1 MATKPSSF
9 DAVRRKCLDAAWVA
23 NVSATLGVDPQA
35 RDSQNRR
42 VYPWLRPA
50 LQSARFKINDNRQYL
65 ATAYQPKCFGQ
76 GELLHGVGET
86 VSASG
91 GNQVNQGSFQ
101 GTFTMEWNGWPSLVV
116 MSSTLAILLQE
127 VLGYDVTYFETTTSA
142 LASQRMSSVGLG
154 TCVPTHYNAEVWAT
168 SKLQMLNVYA
178 NESTS
183 RSNGYDGQAGW
194 FTLTANV
201 NEASLGPNSTKGT
214 FRRPYSADFWR
225 EFTFT
230 ADLVQF
236 YSVQKTNLSQL
247 VASKYCPDGTMGCQN
262 GCSKSPACK
271 LAEAQNQTCIVV
283 LMMTFDHNPGYLQAA
298 ISNNDIPAYFCFAG
312 YDGVQTAVVNAMQTN
327 SSVTFYHYEPDL
339 FHMQYAGK
347 LKRIALPRPIPK
359 IVAMDTATFGDS
371 TYVVFVV
378 VLTMFCAHRRPSR
391 RKPNPVSVDFAPESL
406 KKYFA
411 NLLNQDTY
419 LANFLNKVSLSQ
431 VDINNL
437 LTALV
442 ALKTDATVSNA
453 PFAAA
458 CNWVKAN
465 YATWKMWLDPLP
477 LCSFQSHMQYT
488 IAGCDNNATMMRSVS
503 FNWTVPDPTNA
514 SLPYQCDGGSAV
526 LPPPLLSSRSCAW
539 FQANVNVWSTWI
551 VNKPICDATFYNYT
565 ISPCKS
571 DASRDVI
578 FSWLLPQPSNPARS
592 LECTGGVNLP
602 ANATVQCDY
611 VPTSS
616 SAYAGMTAFAVI
628 VLILLLLCAAV
639 IALFRNRPVIRRS
652 QWQLLVVMV
661 FGGVFFCVYVI
672 LGAGEPST
680 QNCAGRPVTVV
691 LGFSFIF
698 GTLLVKGLRVYWIFA
713 NKQMRKVKV
722 TLVTIVE
729 SLLLILAIDGAILI
743 VWFIVDFPQ
752 PTITIKDATEFVG
765 QVDHVACKSSSFIF
779 TALLIFWKAVITLGG
794 VYVSYLIRSI
804 DSDFQESVWIFA
816 SSCVVFVVAL
826 ILLVLAYLVQLP
838 PAISYSFESIL
849 LLLGTIMVM
858 ALMLGPKFYKL
869 NASDYS
875 SSKAS
880 GSNNGGTKH
889 SVVASSNEPSH
900 QATGGLIAGRDR
912 RKSSESSMAPT

>member
-1 MATKPSSF
+1 MHQPADGAIFTRAVSKSAKGVAMATKPSSF

-23 NVSATLGVDPQA
+23 NVSATLSVDPQA

-65 ATAYQPKCFGQ
+65 PTAYQPKCFGQ

-86 VSASG
+86 VSASS

-101 GTFTMEWNGWPSLVV
+101 GTFTMEWNGWPSHAL
-116 MSSTLAILLQE
+116 MSSTLSVLLQE
-127 VLGYDVTYFETTTSA
+127 VLGYDVTYFETASGA

-154 TCVPTHYNAEVWAT
+154 TCVPTHYNAEVWAA
-168 SKLQMLNVYA
+168 SKLQVLNVYA

-201 NEASLGPNSTKGT
+201 NEASLGPNSTKGS

-230 ADLVQF
+230 TDLVQF
-236 YSVQKTNLSQL
+236 YSVQKTNLSQI
-247 VASKYCPDGTMGCQN
+247 VAPKYCPDGTMGCQN

-271 LAEAQNQTCIVV
+271 LAEAQNQTCLVV
-283 LMMTFDHNPGYLQAA
+283 LMMTSDDNPGYLQAA
-298 ISNNDIPAYFCFAG
+298 ISNNNIPAYFCFAG

-359 IVAMDTATFGDS
+359 IVATDTGTFGDN
-371 TYVVFVV
+371 TK
-378 VLTMFCAHRRPSR
+378 T
-391 RKPNPVSVDFAPESL
+391 NPVSVDFAPESL

-437 LTALV
+437 LTAL
-442 ALKTDATVSNA
+442 KNDATVANA
-453 PFAAA
+453 PFAAAA
-458 CNWVKAN
+458 CNWVKSN

-488 IAGCDNNATMMRSVS
+488 IAGCDNNASSTMRSVS

-565 ISPCKS
+565 ISPCTS

-578 FSWLLPQPSNPARS
+578 FSWLLPQPTNPARS
-592 LECTGGVNLP
+592 LECIGGVNLP
-602 ANATVQCDY
+602 PNATVQCDY

-616 SAYAGMTAFAVI
+616 SAYAGMTAFAVT
-628 VLILLLLCAAV
+628 VLILLLMCAAV
-639 IALFRNRPVIRRS
+639 VALFRNRPVIRRS
-652 QWQLLVVMV
+652 QWQLLVIMV
-661 FGGVFFCVYVI
+661 LGGVCFCVYVI

-691 LGFSFIF
+691 LGFSFVF

-713 NKQMRKVKV
+713 NKQLRKVKV

-729 SLLLILAIDGAILI
+729 SLLLILAIDAAILI

-752 PTITIKDATEFVG
+752 PTTTIKAATEFVG

-838 PAISYSFESIL
+838 PAVSYSFESIL
-849 LLLGTIMVM
+849 LLLGTTMVM
-858 ALMLGPKFYKL
+858 ALMLGPKFHKL

-875 SSKAS
+875 SSKVS

-889 SVVASSNEPSH
+889 SVIASSNEPSH
-900 QATGGLIAGRDR
+900 HATGHIAG